1 MNPRDKVVLT
11 SAVFMFLGWTEVAI
25 ITDFA
30 HTLTSGAPGC
40 FWIAVAVALIIT
52 VAFPL
57 WRLNRPYKGIW
68 REIAMGFLGFWLMGG
83 ITELIIR
90 GTEGFGL
97 LWWLSPVSLLV
108 ILWVAQ
114 ETDKQEAERAAAQ
127 AAGK

>member
-1 MNPRDKVVLT
+1 MNPRAKVILI

-30 HTLTSGAPGC
+30 HTLTSGAPGR
-40 FWIAVAVALIIT
+40 FWIAVTVALMIT

-57 WRLNRPYKGIW
+57 WRLSRPYKGVW
-68 REIAMGFLGFWLMGG
+68 QEMVMGSLGFWL
-83 ITELIIR
+83 ISVATELLTR

-114 ETDKQEAERAAAQ
+114 EADKQEAERAAAQ
-127 AAGK
+127 AAGQ

>member
-1 MNPRDKVVLT
+1 MSPRCRVILI

-30 HTLTSGAPGC
+30 HTLTSGAPGR
-40 FWIAVAVALIIT
+40 FWIAVAVALMIT

-57 WRLNRPYKGIW
+57 WRLSRPYKGIW
-68 REIAMGFLGFWLMGG
+68 WEIARGFLGFWL
-83 ITELIIR
+83 ISVATELITR

-97 LWWLSPVSLLV
+97 LWWLSPVSLLT

-114 ETDKQEAERAAAQ
+114 ETDKQEAERVAGQ
-127 AAGK
+127 AAEK